1 MITFQPSDLICDLV
15 SILFKAC
22 KNTPQVMFLF
32 FFHNK
37 LLKVLFLRDHWTD
50 LGICGI
56 NWMD

>member
-1 MITFQPSDLICDLV
+1 MITFQPSDRICDLV

-37 LLKVLFLRDHWTD
+37 LLKVLLDGLMSSHPYTD
-50 LGICGI
+50 T
-56 NWMD
+56 